1 MNESSPGASAL
12 LNSANPGPN
21 HANTAPLESLGT
33 RDRIVELL
41 KAGVAT
47 GQIAEACGVSD
58 GYVSQV
64 KSDPGV
70 AIQIAEARAGD
81 IKESLEHDEI
91 LNRAEMK
98 ALRAIDR
105 QIEMVP
111 FSQKL
116 AAFRVLNA
124 AERRSAPGGV
134 NHGAGTNVAVT
145 VTLALPATMLPHFVT
160 NERNEVIEVEGKQ
173 MSTVSPKSLDQIL
186 EEKVGVAV
194 PSLPANK
201 AVARAAE
208 ILEAIPAVKFAKP
221 KIHRLPSVLTPD
233 VL

>member
-1 MNESSPGASAL
+1 MTESSPGASAL
-12 LNSANPGPN
+12 LNSASPAPN
-21 HANTAPLESLGT
+21 SANTPPLESLGT

-70 AIQIAEARAGD
+70 ALQIAEARAGD
-81 IKESLEHDEI
+81 LKEELEHDEI

-116 AAFRVLNA
+116 AAFRILNS
-124 AERRSAPGGV
+124 AERRSAPGGANQGV
-134 NHGAGTNVAVT
+134 YFLRPTLQSSLLYLFHHHNIILSFLSTLTHALT
-145 VTLALPATMLPHFVT
+145 VTPPQPLAKH
-160 NERNEVIEVEGKQ
+160 
-173 MSTVSPKSLDQIL
+173 
-186 EEKVGVAV
+186 
-194 PSLPANK
+194 
-201 AVARAAE
+201 
-208 ILEAIPAVKFAKP
+208 
-221 KIHRLPSVLTPD
+221 
-233 VL
+233 